1 MGGYVQNYYE
11 GMFIK
16 TPGKL
21 KMSINLNVN
30 KRKTNRQKQNK
41 SKIMD

>member
-11 GMFIK
+11 EKFIK
-16 TPGKL
+16 TPGKQ

-30 KRKTNRQKQNK
+30 KTKPNRQKQNK
-41 SKIMD
+41 NKFME